1 MTATHITVNGLTARL
16 ENVQHKLHI
25 DNFFHLQ
32 HYLTIHILK
41 KDTAVGLSEQT

>member
-1 MTATHITVNGLTARL
+1 MTAAHVTVIGLTARL
-16 ENVQHKLHI
+16 ENVRHNLYM

-41 KDTAVGLSEQT
+41 KTAVGLLEKK